1 MVNELTTRQLN
12 PGTNRRRDA
21 WSSEIATQRHALY
34 RDCPI
39 TEVIDRGH
47 ALARVAGVMQGGHGS
62 VMARRYLIRGLLG
75 DGFTYAEVALAL
87 RASADEM
94 TRARGE
100 LPLWD
105 YGVKA
110 LAALDAVTPP
120 SDSPVIEEGRSL
132 PNTPRRQGNL
142 IRASDGFR
150 SPFTASEPRGTPRT

>member
-39 TEVIDRGH
+39 TVVIDRGH

-75 DGFTYAEVALAL
+75 DGFTYAEVADAL
-87 RASADEM
+87 RATVDEM
-94 TRARGE
+94 RRAQDK

-105 YGVKA
+105 YGVKQ
-110 LAALDAVTPP
+110 LAALEARERGLVT
-120 SDSPVIEEGRSL
+120 DVIDEGRSM
-132 PNTPRRQGNL
+132 PNTSRRQGNL
-142 IRASDGFR
+142 VRASDGFR
-150 SPFTASEPRGTPRT
+150 SPFAANDPRGTPRT